1 MADFLTAFE
10 SIDTDFS
17 GEITREELEAY
28 CRKQN
33 FDEKFVQKWLNL
45 FDADNSGT
53 ISIDEYCDTLGL
65 RPNTEYMEKV
75 QVQRSN
81 AAPADDDWMN
91 GVKVIAVAEALDE
104 DLMRLIVRLAR
115 EAQAKH
121 TVEKDIAMYIK
132 DRLDEKDQ
140 AAWQHLESSL
150 GRWHIIAP
158 RSTKTIDISRLK
170 KAINFNA
177 RQHTPDP
184 K

>member
-140 AAWQHLESSL
+140 
-150 GRWHIIAP
+150 
-158 RSTKTIDISRLK
+158 
-170 KAINFNA
+170 
-177 RQHTPDP
+177 
-184 K
+184 

>member
-91 GVKVIAVAEALDE
+91 GVKVIAVDKALNE

-140 AAWQHLESSL
+140 AAWQVVL
-150 GRWHIIAP
+150 GRFKYGSFVTHENGYMLHFFVDRFAFLIW
-158 RSTKTIDISRLK
+158 R
-170 KAINFNA
+170 
-177 RQHTPDP
+177 TPNY
-184 K
+184 